1 MKWNGRLP
9 ESELELMLAV
19 WEAGEEGA
27 TAPGI
32 LARLERPLTAS
43 ALHSYLKRLEEK
55 GFLSCGKEGKTNRY
69 RARVS
74 RAEYEQ
80 QESRTVLDRLYAGSL
95 RRFAAALHD
104 GGSLTE
110 EEVRE
115 LEEYLRTLRRMRITF
130 SIIRQ
135 SVINYVRQV
144 IHIQS
149 SRSHIRCNQ

>member
-19 WEAGEEGA
+19 WEAGEEGT

-74 RAEYEQ
+74 RAEYETVCGLPPAVCRRPPRRR
-80 QESRTVLDRLYAGSL
+80 EPDGRGGAGAGGVPPHAEAGGVGWSRCLYGCSPC
-95 RRFAAALHD
+95 R
-104 GGSLTE
+104 
-110 EEVRE
+110 
-115 LEEYLRTLRRMRITF
+115 
-130 SIIRQ
+130 
-135 SVINYVRQV
+135 
-144 IHIQS
+144 
-149 SRSHIRCNQ
+149 

>member
-110 EEVRE
+110 EEIGRAHV
-115 LEEYLRTLRRMRITF
+115 
-130 SIIRQ
+130 
-135 SVINYVRQV
+135 
-144 IHIQS
+144 
-149 SRSHIRCNQ
+149 